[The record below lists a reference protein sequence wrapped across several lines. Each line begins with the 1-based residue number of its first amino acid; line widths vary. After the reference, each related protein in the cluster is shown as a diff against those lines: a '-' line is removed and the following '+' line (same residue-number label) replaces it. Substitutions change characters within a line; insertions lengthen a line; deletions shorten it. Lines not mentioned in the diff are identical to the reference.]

1 MRKNVIKTQG
11 MPGFCDGGCMEFSI
25 RTLSPQES
33 RVVLAL
39 AEQGRRE
46 IERTE
51 VVQILGVTPK
61 AADHVI
67 QSLRRKGWLERA
79 AWGKYLLV
87 PLDQG
92 PEAIGDSNL
101 LALAS
106 RIAEPYYIGYGTAA
120 THYGLTTQHR
130 HVIWLV
136 TPEHL
141 RDRWVGDTE
150 VRIVNP
156 TPRKFLG
163 FGPVDVLGYK
173 VMMSDREKTVI
184 DCIDRPELAGGEE
197 EAAYI
202 LATASRRFDWQRAGD
217 YLERVGSRSLTQ
229 RFGWL
234 VDYVGA
240 EIPVA
245 DRERLLRF
253 TKGSRKAFLGP
264 KGETKDPIGYDHT
277 WRLFVNLPPR
287 DLQASIGLGRR
298 RTIKERT

>member
-1 MRKNVIKTQG
+1 MREDIIKTQDP
-11 MPGFCDGGCMEFSI
+11 PGFCDGGCMYFSI

-46 IERTE
+46 IERRE
-51 VVQILGVTPK
+51 VVQILGATAK

-87 PLDQG
+87 PPDQG
-92 PEAIGDSNL
+92 PEAVGDKNPR
-101 LALAS
+101 APAS
-106 RIAEPYYIGYGTAA
+106 RIAKFYYIGYGTAA
-120 THYGLTTQHR
+120 SHYGLTTQHR
-130 HVIWLV
+130 NVIWLV

-141 RDRWVGDTE
+141 RDRRLGASE
-150 VRIVNP
+150 IRMVNP
-156 TPRKFLG
+156 ASRKFFG

-184 DCIDRPELAGGEE
+184 DCVDRPDLAGGEG

-202 LATASRRFDWQRAGD
+202 LATGCRRFDWPKVVE
-217 YLERVGSRSLTQ
+217 YLERIGSRTLIQ

-234 VDYVGA
+234 VDHAGA
-240 EIPVA
+240 DMAPA
-245 DRERLLRF
+245 DRERLLRAI
-253 TKGSRKAFLGP
+253 GHARKTFLGP
-264 KGETKDPIGYDHT
+264 TTPINGAVGY
-277 WRLFVNLPPR
+277 N
-287 DLQASIGLGRR
+287 
-298 RTIKERT
+298 

>member
-1 MRKNVIKTQG
+1 M
-11 MPGFCDGGCMEFSI
+11 
-25 RTLSPQES
+25 
-33 RVVLAL
+33 LAL
-39 AEQGRRE
+39 TEEGRRE
-46 IERTE
+46 IERAE
-51 VVQILGVTPK
+51 VVQLLGVTPK

-79 AWGKYLLV
+79 AWGRYLLV
-87 PLDQG
+87 PPSQG

-120 THYGLTTQHR
+120 AHYGLTTQHR

-136 TPEHL
+136 TPAHL
-141 RDRWVGDTE
+141 RDRWLRDTE

-156 TPRKFLG
+156 TPKKFFG
-163 FGPVDVLGYK
+163 FGLVDALGYK

-184 DCIDRPELAGGEE
+184 DCIDRPELAGGEG

-202 LATASRRFDWQRAGD
+202 LAAASRRFDWQRAGEH
-217 YLERVGSRSLTQ
+217 LARVGSKSLVQ

-234 VDYVGA
+234 ADYVGA
-240 EIPVA
+240 EVPDA
-245 DRERLLRF
+245 DRDRLLQF
-253 TKGSRKAFLGP
+253 VKSSRKAFLGQN
-264 KGETKDPIGYDHT
+264 GETKDPIGYDPT
-277 WRLFVNLPPR
+277 WRLFVNLSQR

-298 RTIKERT
+298 RTVKERT